1 MSKTHT
7 CEINNIAV
15 PNTPEKPPD
24 AQQDEPRTCTWDDVE
39 KALAAERARFR
50 SANRIFRLQ

>member
-15 PNTPEKPPD
+15 PNAPGKPPD
-24 AQQDEPRTCTWDDVE
+24 AQQDQPRTCTWDDVE